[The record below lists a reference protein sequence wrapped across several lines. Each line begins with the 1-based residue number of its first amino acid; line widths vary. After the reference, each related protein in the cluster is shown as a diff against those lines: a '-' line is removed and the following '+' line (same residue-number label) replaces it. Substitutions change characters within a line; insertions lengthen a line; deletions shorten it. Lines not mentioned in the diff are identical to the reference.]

1 MNFNFDQEQSYVAS
15 SQQYLKAYT
24 INEVTLT
31 KIEKTTLQ
39 GSKDPNASYDVIA
52 LEFTGTDKNPGVFS
66 TNLFIPSSDEDAK
79 RPTFKNAQGHEYER
93 PSRAENF
100 QYTLMQLMQV
110 LNPEGAKAAL
120 AKLQGK
126 NVGVDTF
133 IQLVIGTIK
142 KKPNVKTNLKLIGRN
157 VNGTVYAQLPNA
169 CGLNKEGKLFPINF
183 VGDTLFFSA
192 YEEQQSKA
200 VKDAKP
206 TPVAEDSAKEDEDI
220 DDLLADI

>member
-52 LEFTGTDKNPGVFS
+52 LEFTGTDKNPGIFS

-126 NVGVDTF
+126 NVSVDTF

-142 KKPNVKTNLKLIGRN
+142 KKPNAKTNLKLIGRN

-206 TPVAEDSAKEDEDI
+206 TPVAENSAKEDEDI

>member
-142 KKPNVKTNLKLIGRN
+142 KKPNSKTNLKLIGRN

-206 TPVAEDSAKEDEDI
+206 TPVAENPTKEDEDI

>member
-1 MNFNFDQEQSYVAS
+1 MNFNFDQEQNYVAS

-24 INEVTLT
+24 INEVKLT

-39 GSKDPNASYDVIA
+39 GSKDPNASYDVVA
-52 LEFTGTDKNPGVFS
+52 LEFTGTDKNPGIFT

-79 RPTFKNAQGHEYER
+79 RPTFKNSQGHEYER

-110 LNPEGAKAAL
+110 LNPEGAKVAIGKL
-120 AKLQGK
+120 AGK

-133 IQLVIGTIK
+133 IQLVIGTIN
-142 KKPNVKTNLKLIGRN
+142 KKPDAVTNLKLVGRN
-157 VNGTVYAQLPNA
+157 VNGVVYAQLPNA
-169 CGLNKEGKLFPINF
+169 CGLNKEGKLFPVNF
-183 VGDTLFFSA
+183 VGNSLFFSA

-200 VKDAKP
+200 VNEAKP
-206 TPVAEDSAKEDEDI
+206 TPVAEDKNDENI

>member
-24 INEVTLT
+24 INEVKLT
-31 KIEKTTLQ
+31 KIEKTTLT
-39 GSKDPNASYDVIA
+39 GSKDPNASYDVVA
-52 LEFTGTDKNPGVFS
+52 LEFTGTDKNPGVFT

-133 IQLVIGTIK
+133 VQLVIATINKKPGTI
-142 KKPNVKTNLKLIGRN
+142 TNLKLVGRN

-169 CGLNKEGKLFPINF
+169 CGLNKEGKLFPVNF

-192 YEEQQSKA
+192 YEEQQSKT
-200 VKDAKP
+200 VNEAKP
-206 TPVAEDSAKEDEDI
+206 TPVSEANKQEDNDI
-220 DDLLADI
+220 DDLLKDI

>member
-142 KKPNVKTNLKLIGRN
+142 KKPNAKTNLKLIGRN

-206 TPVAEDSAKEDEDI
+206 TPVAENSAKEDEDI

>member
-79 RPTFKNAQGHEYER
+79 RPVFKNAQGHEYER

-142 KKPNVKTNLKLIGRN
+142 KKPNTKTNLKLIGRN

-206 TPVAEDSAKEDEDI
+206 TPVADNSTKEDEDI

>member
-126 NVGVDTF
+126 NVSVDTF

-142 KKPNVKTNLKLIGRN
+142 KKPNAKTNLKLIGRN

>member
-24 INEVTLT
+24 INEVKLT
-31 KIEKTTLQ
+31 KIEKTTLT
-39 GSKDPNASYDVIA
+39 GSKDPNASYDVVA
-52 LEFTGTDKNPGVFS
+52 LEFTGTDKNPGVFT

-79 RPTFKNAQGHEYER
+79 RPVFKNAQGHEYER

-133 IQLVIGTIK
+133 VQLVIGTIN
-142 KKPNVKTNLKLIGRN
+142 KKPGTVTNLKLVGRN

-169 CGLNKEGKLFPINF
+169 CGLSKDGKLFPVNF

-200 VKDAKP
+200 VNEAKP
-206 TPVAEDSAKEDEDI
+206 TPMSEAGKQEDNDI

>member
-1 MNFNFDQEQSYVAS
+1 MNFNFDQEQTYVAS

-24 INEVTLT
+24 INEVKLT
-31 KIEKTTLQ
+31 KIEKTTLT
-39 GSKDPNASYDVIA
+39 GSKDPNASYDVVA
-52 LEFTGTDKNPGVFS
+52 LEFTGTDKNPGVFT

-110 LNPEGAKAAL
+110 LNPEGAKAAF

-133 IQLVIGTIK
+133 VQLVIGTIN
-142 KKPNVKTNLKLIGRN
+142 KKPGTVTNLKLVGRN

-169 CGLNKEGKLFPINF
+169 CNINREGKLYPINF

-206 TPVAEDSAKEDEDI
+206 TPVAENSTKEDNDI

>member
-1 MNFNFDQEQSYVAS
+1 MNFNFDQEQTYVAS

-24 INEVTLT
+24 INEVKLT
-31 KIEKTTLQ
+31 KIEKTTLT
-39 GSKDPNASYDVIA
+39 GSKDPNASYDVVA
-52 LEFTGTDKNPGVFS
+52 LEFTGTDKNPGVFT

-133 IQLVIGTIK
+133 VQLVIATIN
-142 KKPNVKTNLKLIGRN
+142 KKPGTVTNLKLVGRN

-169 CGLNKEGKLFPINF
+169 CGLNKEGKLFPVNF

-200 VKDAKP
+200 VNEAKP
-206 TPVAEDSAKEDEDI
+206 TPMSEANKQEDKDI